1 MALVHWDPFR
11 ALHRRD
17 DVFDD
22 MFRELFRRAD
32 VEGGVIEPAAE
43 VAETANEV
51 TVRLELPGVEKE
63 QIEVSVTDD
72 ALIVRGEVRKETEEK
87 KKHYHRQ
94 EIRYGVF
101 QRTVGLP
108 AEVDAAKA
116 TAELKGGVLKITLP
130 KSAQPRAHRVKVAVG

>member
-11 ALHRRD
+11 ALRRRD

-22 MFRELFRRAD
+22 MFREFFRRAD
-32 VEGGVIEPAAE
+32 VESAAIEPAAE

-51 TVRLELPGVEKE
+51 TVKLELPGVEKE

-72 ALIVRGEVRKETEEK
+72 ALTVRGEMRKETEEK

-94 EIRYGVF
+94 EIRYGAF

-108 AEVDAAKA
+108 AEVDAQKA
-116 TAELKGGVLKITLP
+116 TAELKSGVLKVTLP
-130 KSAQPRAHRVKVAVG
+130 KSTQPKAHRVKVAVG